1 MEKIIFK
8 TNQFLYKSLHGEFKE
23 IQVGHLC
30 ADRGGCKC
38 SLVHIHTDQL

>member
-8 TNQFLYKSLHGEFKE
+8 TNQFLYKNQLGKFKE

-30 ADRGGCKC
+30 EDRGCMC
-38 SLVHIHTDQL
+38 SLVHVHTDQL